1 MSMSNYNRQN
11 PFMYLMESKQDE
23 LYQKSIIVIKY
34 LIINLIIGILTLI
47 INFSLTLI
55 VFDIESLVMFVI
67 STQLNYFIIFLILKS
82 FIEVKKCTKSL
93 NLQEINTM
101 IFGDEYKDIN
111 INNEKILAMINE
123 FNVSIGKIDAINESI
138 KINNLI
144 FIFYIGLYLIIG
156 MSLLFN

>member
-34 LIINLIIGILTLI
+34 LIINLIISILTLI
-47 INFSLTLI
+47 INFSLTII
-55 VFDIESLVMFVI
+55 VFDINSLVMFII
-67 STQLNYFIIFLILKS
+67 SMQLNYFIIFLILKS

-138 KINNLI
+138 KMNNLV
-144 FIFYIGLYLIIG
+144 FIFYIGLYLIIS
-156 MSLLFN
+156 MSLLFK